1 MIKTPLEVGETIRN
15 HFKKMREEAKERVV
29 KEIPKT
35 IEGQWNY
42 VKNELEILKQHVKI
56 GEELIEKGIATV
68 EYQKKLIK
76 MSEDTLKMLEKVG
89 DIKV

>member
-1 MIKTPLEVGETIRN
+1 MIKTPLEFGERMRN
-15 HFKKMREEAKERVV
+15 HFKKMREEAKESVG
-29 KEIPKT
+29 KEIPETTQGKY
-35 IEGQWNY
+35 EY

-56 GEELIEKGIATV
+56 GEELVMKVITTID
-68 EYQKKLIK
+68 YQKKLIK